1 MAGSCWR
8 LLAVFSLIFV
18 APSMTP
24 SLLRGQDGAA
34 DRAPAGGLAETNA
47 VAPAIAPNLPPLR
60 YALPTVPVWIPPPNL
75 PRPYPVAPGTTIFKQ
90 LVRSAGIIFSGR
102 VTSIGRTPSSLS
114 LGPDHAST
122 AITFQVEH
130 AMRCAS
136 PGQSLTIHEWAG
148 LWASGE
154 RYHVGE
160 QLLLFLY
167 TPSKLGLTSPV
178 AGAMGRFAIDSQ
190 GHIVLSP
197 QHITIFESDPILGGK
212 TVVPYTDFA
221 LAVRHFSREE

>member
-8 LLAVFSLIFV
+8 LLAIFSLIFV
-18 APSMTP
+18 APSVIP

-34 DRAPAGGLAETNA
+34 DRFPAGGLAETNA
-47 VAPAIAPNLPPLR
+47 VAPAIAPSLPPLR

-75 PRPYPVAPGTTIFKQ
+75 PRPYPVAPGTTIFQQ

-102 VTSIGRTPSSLS
+102 VTSIGRAASS

-130 AMRCAS
+130 AMRGTS
-136 PGQSLTIHEWAG
+136 PNQTLTIHEWAG
-148 LWASGE
+148 LWNRGE

-160 QLLLFLY
+160 RLLLFLY

-178 AGAMGRFAIDSQ
+178 AGALGRFGLDSQ
-190 GHIVLSP
+190 GQIVMDP
-197 QHITIFESDPILGGK
+197 QQVGILASDPILGRN

>member
-8 LLAVFSLIFV
+8 LLAACLLIFV
-18 APSMTP
+18 AP
-24 SLLRGQDGAA
+24 SLLRGQDDAA
-34 DRAPAGGLAETNA
+34 ERLPAGDLAGA
-47 VAPAIAPNLPPLR
+47 HADVLVLAPTLPTLR
-60 YALPTVPVWIPPPNL
+60 YPSPITPVWILPPS
-75 PRPYPVAPGTTIFKQ
+75 PVAPHPSVFEQ
-90 LVRSAGIIFSGR
+90 LVHTAGIIFSGR
-102 VTSIGRTPSSLS
+102 VTSVGRATSS

-130 AMRCAS
+130 AMRGTF
-136 PGQSLTIHEWAG
+136 PNQILTIHEWAG
-148 LWASGE
+148 LWDRGE

-160 QLLLFLY
+160 RLLLFLY

-178 AGAMGRFAIDSQ
+178 ARALGRFSVDSE
-190 GHIVLSP
+190 GHIVMSP
-197 QHITIFESDPILGGK
+197 QHIAVFAPDLILAGK

>member
-18 APSMTP
+18 APSV
-24 SLLRGQDGAA
+24 LRGQDGAA
-34 DRAPAGGLAETNA
+34 DRVPAGTQA
-47 VAPAIAPNLPPLR
+47 VTTVPALDLPKLR
-60 YALPTVPVWIPPPNL
+60 YPSPITPVWIPPPN
-75 PRPYPVAPGTTIFKQ
+75 PVAPHPIVFQQ
-90 LVRSAGIIFSGR
+90 LVHTAGIIFSGR
-102 VTSIGRTPSSLS
+102 VTSVGRATSS

-130 AMRCAS
+130 AMRGTS
-136 PGQSLTIHEWAG
+136 PNQTLTIHEWAG
-148 LWASGE
+148 LWERGE

-160 QLLLFLY
+160 RLLLFLY

-178 AGAMGRFAIDSQ
+178 AGALGRFALDSQ
-190 GHIVLSP
+190 GHIVMSP
-197 QHITIFESDPILGGK
+197 QHIAVFAWDPILGGK
-212 TVVPYTDFA
+212 TVVPYADLA